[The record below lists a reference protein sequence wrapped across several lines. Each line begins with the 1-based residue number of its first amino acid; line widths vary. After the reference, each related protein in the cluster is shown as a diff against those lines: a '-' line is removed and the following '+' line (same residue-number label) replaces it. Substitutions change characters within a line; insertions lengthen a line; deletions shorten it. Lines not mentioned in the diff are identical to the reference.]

1 VKKLQP
7 TQSKLRH
14 LLSLTIFAVLSIS
27 LAGRVCAQT
36 VPYARTFAKSKGD
49 VERALKEMQA
59 YSGQKLPIVDG
70 FVATGEKLLD
80 RYERAFYQFSIDLV
94 PDANDGTTIRL
105 TAKITAWYADRDP
118 AKSGYQVLPSNGR
131 LELDFLDRLEERFN
145 GKPATAGPNSIS
157 KPVIQAPRPKFNLSG
172 LPNNSIPS
180 AASPT
185 PGSASAGIGSEEVA
199 ALRTKREAEDKRMQ
213 ELSTE
218 LQNLEQIQ
226 RNQARPKNLVVVKK
240 AGTPVVARAAEGSH
254 LLFTASAQDEFE
266 FLDAEGEWIHVQISG
281 ASRGFI
287 RKSNLELPEFIA
299 ARLQK
304 VGGSAGKEEPEVFRV
319 EREETGTFP
328 GDWQPLREKRVK
340 IYTIRPVSQDA
351 RETGPGA
358 RLLYAASLFQ
368 KSSRELAS
376 ATPPIDGVAIIFD
389 AADGGIMGAVMEN
402 VKQLASGSL
411 SIENFWKQSYLDPP
425 DAFQPAP
432 KP

>member
-1 VKKLQP
+1 MKKLQP

-199 ALRTKREAEDKRMQ
+199 ALRAKREAEDKRMQ

>member
-199 ALRTKREAEDKRMQ
+199 ALRAKREAEDKRMQ

-226 RNQARPKNLVVVKK
+226 RSQARPKNLVVVKK

>member
-1 VKKLQP
+1 MKKLQP

>member
-1 VKKLQP
+1 MKKLQP

-199 ALRTKREAEDKRMQ
+199 ALRAKREAEDKRMQ

-226 RNQARPKNLVVVKK
+226 RSQARPKNLVVVKK